1 MCSYPSKKYNYFAI
15 FVSFV
20 MKGKAQVYLDMAF
33 PNVRMSL
40 HPFYTV
46 FPMVFVIPLQSQHN
60 IRESLFYLFL
70 IAFQQP
76 VEVIPKLLG
85 TSEFHTLLISKGAQK
100 FLHRIEFFI
109 FPQFN
114 ILIHFA
120 LARLPFFC
128 PKPFLIG

>member
-15 FVSFV
+15 LISSE

-46 FPMVFVIPLQSQHN
+46 FPMVLVISLQSQHD
-60 IRESLFYLFL
+60 IRESLFYVFL

-76 VEVIPKLLG
+76 VEVIPKLLS
-85 TSEFHTLLISKGAQK
+85 TSEFHA
-100 FLHRIEFFI
+100 
-109 FPQFN
+109 
-114 ILIHFA
+114 
-120 LARLPFFC
+120 
-128 PKPFLIG
+128 